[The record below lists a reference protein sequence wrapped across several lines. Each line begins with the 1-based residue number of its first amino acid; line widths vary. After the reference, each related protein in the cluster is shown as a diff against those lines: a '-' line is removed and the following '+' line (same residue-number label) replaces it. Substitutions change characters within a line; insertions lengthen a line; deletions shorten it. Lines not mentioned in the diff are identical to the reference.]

1 MPLRDDLLN
10 PIAGDNPAGA
20 DLRYDPLY
28 DTIKEA
34 RRQDDDAPQGEWQH
48 ARKVADW
55 PQVVKLTSEA
65 IASKSKDLQ
74 LAAWLTEALLHRE
87 GLAGLR
93 DGLDMTR
100 GLLDAFWDHIYPEAD
115 DGDLEFR
122 AAPLEW
128 VGTRLATPVKLIAI
142 DAAGN
147 DVFAHTEALAIG
159 SEADAEDSEVKQA
172 RRQAAIADGKPLIE
186 DIDKA
191 FADTPKSFY
200 KKLVADLD
208 GAVASL
214 AALEALANERFGEF
228 APAFFQLREALTQE
242 GHTVRQLL
250 AKKLEVD
257 PDPVEEA
264 PTEAAEDDAAYAT
277 EDGASVGAVGS
288 RRGTAGAG
296 RALAPEPV
304 DAADAAGRITVAA
317 RFLRRND
324 PTNPASY
331 LLLRALRWGELRAD
345 AGRGGGAPDAR
356 LLEAPDTRTR
366 TQLRGL
372 MLDSNWE
379 ELIESAESV
388 MATPV
393 GRGWLDLQRYTLTA
407 CRALGEDFAVVTS
420 ALRSELRVLLA
431 AIPSL
436 PTMTLMDDMPTATAA
451 TQQWLRDERLIP
463 GEGDSEQDGA
473 DGDTTEAAP
482 MPSAPAL
489 ERESRA
495 GLERAAAEVRAG
507 RPEKAIELLMR
518 ALERERT
525 RRGRFLRQ
533 AELARVMVDA
543 GFVQLARPILQ
554 ELMADVENHRLE
566 EWEAGNIVARP
577 LALLYRCL
585 QQMDDDESTRQE
597 LYMRIARLDPLQA
610 LSFRES

>member
-34 RRQDDDAPQGEWQH
+34 RREDDDAPQGEWQH

-55 PQVVKLTSEA
+55 AQVVKLASEA
-65 IASKSKDLQ
+65 VATKSKDLQ

-87 GLAGLR
+87 GLSGLR
-93 DGLDMTR
+93 DGLDAIR
-100 GLLDAFWDHIYPEAD
+100 GLLDGFWDHLYPEID

-128 VGTRLATPVKLIAI
+128 VGLKLATPVKMIAL

-147 DVFAHTEALAIG
+147 DVFAHAEALAIG
-159 SEADAEDSEVKQA
+159 TEADASNSEVKQA
-172 RRQAAIADGKPLIE
+172 RREAAIADGKPLIE

-214 AALEALANERFGEF
+214 AALETLANERFGQD
-228 APAFFQLREALTQE
+228 APAFFQLREALNEQ

-257 PDPVEEA
+257 PDPIEEA
-264 PTEAAEDDAAYAT
+264 PAAAAEDGAAYAAEDDASG
-277 EDGASVGAVGS
+277 GAGNTGAA
-288 RRGTAGAG
+288 AGAARG
-296 RALAPEPV
+296 LAPEPA
-304 DAADAAGRITVAA
+304 DAADAAARITVAA
-317 RFLRRND
+317 RFLRRGD
-324 PTNPASY
+324 STNPSSY

-345 AGRGGGAPDAR
+345 AGRNGGVPDAR

-379 ELIESAESV
+379 QLIESAESV

-407 CRALGEDFAVVTS
+407 CRALGEDFAVVTG

-436 PTMTLMDDMPTATAA
+436 STMTLMDDMPTATAA
-451 TQQWLRDERLIP
+451 TQQWLREEHLVP
-463 GEGDSEQDGA
+463 GEGDAEQDGA
-473 DGDTTEAAP
+473 GSDAAEAAP
-482 MPSAPAL
+482 MPSAPML

-533 AELARVMVDA
+533 AELARIMVDA

-554 ELMADVENHRLE
+554 ELMSDVDNHRLE

-585 QQMDDDESTRQE
+585 QQMDEEESTRQE
-597 LYMRIARLDPLQA
+597 LYVRIARLDPLQA

>member
-65 IASKSKDLQ
+65 IATKSKDLQ

-264 PTEAAEDDAAYAT
+264 SAEAAEDDAAYAA
-277 EDGASVGAVGS
+277 EDGASGGAGS
-288 RRGTAGAG
+288 TGGTAGAG

-473 DGDTTEAAP
+473 DGDATEAAP
-482 MPSAPAL
+482 MPSAPTL